1 MGGFSSKAWKL
12 AGAAALVAGAVAG
25 GAGTASAGQAV
36 ALTGVAVCDT
46 ETGDQVITWTLTNN
60 TNNTIDITASGSQ
73 DGSALTAGSA
83 SAAKVIFNPATVAS
97 LGTASGVGTAT
108 GDAVG
113 VVAITLDAF
122 QTSIDTSVTYNGSV
136 TLVGGCGAAPTTTVA
151 PTTTAPATTAPA
163 TTAPVTTIA
172 PTTTADL
179 GSGSGNL
186 PGTGYH
192 GGTLALAFVLL
203 GAGGVL
209 LLVRRR
215 RVAS

>member
-1 MGGFSSKAWKL
+1 
-12 AGAAALVAGAVAG
+12 
-25 GAGTASAGQAV
+25 
-36 ALTGVAVCDT
+36 
-46 ETGDQVITWTLTNN
+46 VITWTLNN
-60 TNNTIDITASGSQ
+60 ASNATVDITSSGSQ

-83 SAAKVIFNPATVAS
+83 SAAKVIFNPATTPGP
-97 LGTASGVGTAT
+97 GTSTGVGTAT

-113 VVAITLDAF
+113 VVTISLDAF

-163 TTAPVTTIA
+163 TTVAA

-179 GSGSGNL
+179 GAGSGNL

-192 GGTLALAFVLL
+192 GDTLLAAFALVGL
-203 GAGGVL
+203 GGL
-209 LLVRRR
+209 LLLIRRR
-215 RVAS
+215 RIAA